1 MRKRVIRKIGNSYY
15 VKLEQA
21 DIKDWEVKEGQEVCV
36 SPLEE
41 NNDTAVS

>member
-21 DIKDWEVKEGQEVCV
+21 DIKDWQVKAGQEVGV
-36 SPLEE
+36 SPLDAE
-41 NNDTAVS
+41 DDSVTP